1 MTGPNRNKP
10 DGRAARLVRDLHVHP
25 VRRITRPGDAITTDR
40 ALALQPT
47 IPQKRRN
54 STTVRMPCFFALRII
69 AFNVTSPTGVRSPSK
84 KGKKT
89 RSLNLAQARLL
100 DGAESRQA
108 RLRHAG
114 IEPDVAHDGGAIHTR
129 NIASG
134 ALCPDKLSIH
144 ARTR

>member
-1 MTGPNRNKP
+1 MAEPP
-10 DGRAARLVRDLHVHP
+10 DWYETFTFVHP

-47 IPQKRRN
+47 IPQIRRN

-84 KGKKT
+84 TAKT

-100 DGAESRQA
+100 DAAESRQA

-134 ALCPDKLSIH
+134 ALCPDKLSIN